1 MGCPPNLILKHLIS
15 SVVSLAQ
22 LVSPSVALPAELVQ
36 TMVGTLHRL
45 RVENPYGRVGGS
57 FKKYYHFV
65 APSCK
70 LGLARFSAWLRIQ
83 DGAESGN
90 NVICTNNL

>member
-1 MGCPPNLILKHLIS
+1 MPPPHLILKHLIS

-57 FKKYYHFV
+57 GNETTLWLH
-65 APSCK
+65 
-70 LGLARFSAWLRIQ
+70 LASKPYILSYIFL
-83 DGAESGN
+83 
-90 NVICTNNL
+90 VIKWSVNI